1 MNAWHLHGVVL
12 PGTEPTDLWISDGVI
27 SAEPVPGAQTLAR
40 DVWVLPGLVDAHCH
54 IGLGPDGNP
63 CDLATAEQQAIT
75 DRDSGVLLIRDAG
88 APADTHWIDERTDLP
103 KIIRAGRHLAV
114 HKRYIRNL
122 AKEIDPEDLVSQVE
136 IQARAGDGW
145 VKLVGD
151 WIDRSAGD
159 LRPLWPADIAR
170 QAIARAHELGVRVT
184 AHCFAEQSVA
194 ELVDAGIDCIEHGTG
209 MSPEVI
215 EKMAANQVALVPT
228 ITNIETFPQIAASGE
243 AKFPTYAAH
252 MRALHATR
260 YEVLGSA
267 REAGV
272 PVYSGTDSGTVLPHG
287 RIAEEA
293 ELLARLGGNE
303 FALGAVSWNARQW
316 LGADLLVPGAAAD
329 LVIYDADPR
338 VHLEVL
344 HHPKQVLLRGVPVGS

>member
-1 MNAWHLHGVVL
+1 MSAWHLQGVVF
-12 PGTEPTDLWISDGVI
+12 PGTEPTDLWVRDGVI
-27 SAEPVPGAQTLAR
+27 SAEPIPGAETIASG
-40 DVWVLPGLVDAHCH
+40 VWILPGLVDAHCH

-63 CDLATAEQQAIT
+63 CDMATAEQQAIT

-88 APADTHWIDERTDLP
+88 APADTHWADERADLP
-103 KIIRAGRHLAV
+103 RIIRAGRHLAV

-122 AKEIDPEDLVSQVE
+122 AKEIDPEDLVSQIEV
-136 IQARAGDGW
+136 QAKAGDGW

-151 WIDRSAGD
+151 WIDRGAGD

-170 QAIARAHELGVRVT
+170 EAIARAHELGVRVT

-228 ITNIETFPQIAASGE
+228 ITNIETFPKIAASGE

-252 MRALHATR
+252 MRALHASR
-260 YEVLGSA
+260 YEVLGAA

-303 FALGAVSWNARQW
+303 FALGAVSWNARHW
-316 LGADLLVPGAAAD
+316 LGADSLTPGASAD
-329 LVIYDADPR
+329 LVVYDADPR
-338 VHLEVL
+338 ENLSVL
-344 HHPKQVLLRGVPVGS
+344 HHPQLVMLRGRPIVR